1 MDDIIIRIQNGEFDH
16 SIAGIITAAVA
27 RTNMLAHVQ
36 AQSLRAGDRV
46 VLSGLRPKYINGT
59 HAIVHT
65 VNRTRVAVDPVETV
79 GRFSGRMTVPL
90 TCVTLV
96 GGDK

>member
-1 MDDIIIRIQNGEFDH
+1 MDDIIIRIQNGDFDH
-16 SIAGIITAAVA
+16 SIGAIITAAQA
-27 RTNMLAHVQ
+27 RKDMLAHVQ
-36 AQSLRAGDRV
+36 GQSLRPGSRV

-65 VNRTRVAVDPVETV
+65 VNRTRVVVEPVEPV
-79 GRFSGRMTVPL
+79 GRFSGRCTVPL

-96 GGDK
+96 EDN